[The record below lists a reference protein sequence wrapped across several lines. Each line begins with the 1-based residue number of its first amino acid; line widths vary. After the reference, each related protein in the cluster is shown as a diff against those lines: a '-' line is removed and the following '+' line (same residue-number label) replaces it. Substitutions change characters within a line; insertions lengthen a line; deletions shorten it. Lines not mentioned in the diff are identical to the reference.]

1 MAYTLHETRTLHL
14 RDRFHGW
21 AAARANL
28 DDPEN
33 KEEFANLYARVSTF
47 IKGAR

>member
-1 MAYTLHETRTLHL
+1 MAYILHEMRVLHL
-14 RDRFHGW
+14 CNRFHGW

-33 KEEFANLYARVSTF
+33 KEEFANLYARVATF